1 MSVSSFPRCGP
12 TILTET
18 MPMLDGTPVLMCT
31 SCCRIDTQ
39 KTWESRDHD
48 PPPHVHRHRWQV
60 EDYVCECGDVLARGL
75 WR

>member
-1 MSVSSFPRCGP
+1 MSVSSCPRCGP
-12 TILTET
+12 TTLTKT

-48 PPPHVHRHRWQV
+48 PPPHAHRHRWQV
-60 EDYVCECGDVLARGL
+60 EDYVCDCGDVLARGF